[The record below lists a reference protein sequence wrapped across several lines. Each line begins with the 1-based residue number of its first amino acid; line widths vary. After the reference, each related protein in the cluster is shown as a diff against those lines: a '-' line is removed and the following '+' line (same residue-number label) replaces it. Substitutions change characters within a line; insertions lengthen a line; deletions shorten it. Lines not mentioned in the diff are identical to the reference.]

1 MKRTPATVLACLA
14 LLAAPA
20 AAGAQSPFTPLPQGQ
35 TTPTDVTVAAP
46 AANSD
51 SEGLKTWQEFLI
63 FGAGLVLL
71 LGIGYA
77 IVSDARNRAPLT
89 EGEAAHGLGS
99 GERPNRSRKQRDR
112 ARAKAKVGRAQ
123 RKRNTRNRRRR

>member
-1 MKRTPATVLACLA
+1 MNRTPATVLACLA
-14 LLAAPA
+14 LLVAPA
-20 AAGAQSPFTPLPQGQ
+20 AAGAQSPFAPLPQGG
-35 TTPTDVTVAAP
+35 TPPTDVTVAAP
-46 AANSD
+46 SPNSD
-51 SEGLKTWQEFLI
+51 TGGLKTWQEFLI

-89 EGEAAHGLGS
+89 EGEAAHGLG
-99 GERPNRSRKQRDR
+99 GTEKRNRSSKQRER

-123 RKRNTRNRRRR
+123 RKRNRRRR